1 MSKDVA
7 VLQNQLPALTPEEEA
22 LGTGQESLSMEDMI
36 LPKLQISAS
45 KSKYMKEDSEA
56 YIPNL
61 KEGYIFNTLTE
72 QIYGKEVHIV
82 PIKNA
87 GKNRVLFTPS
97 FGVECKSDNAIDGGH
112 VAPTC
117 AECPMSKWG
126 SAQKGNGS
134 ACTLFENMVVDVV
147 NGDGR
152 PRMVLVS
159 FKKKAIEAYKKL
171 QTFIAL
177 RVDQATG
184 KGVPQYR
191 GKYKLLVAKAQ
202 GESGPYDT
210 WGIRNDGDVDLA
222 DYEAVKND
230 FFKMKTKNVAK
241 GDNE

>member
-1 MSKDVA
+1 MTTQVA
-7 VLQNQLPALTPEEEA
+7 TKTNQLPALTEEEQA
-22 LGTGQESLSMEDMI
+22 LGTGQENLSIEDMI

-56 YIPNL
+56 YIEGL

-72 QIYGKEVHIV
+72 QIHGKEVSIV

-97 FGVECKSDNAIDGGH
+97 FGVECKSDNGIDGGH
-112 VAPTC
+112 MSETC

-126 SAQKGNGS
+126 SAQKGSGS

-147 NGDGR
+147 KGDGR
-152 PRMVLVS
+152 PQMVLVS

-177 RVDQATG
+177 RVDEATG
-184 KGVPQYR
+184 KGIPQYR

-210 WGIRNDGDVDLA
+210 WGIRNDGDVDVA

-230 FFKMKTKNVAK
+230 FFKMKTKSVAK